1 MGVPHPGVRATCT
14 PQGSLELRLA
24 RAYPRPASLP
34 PGGTVLGRICAP
46 EFPWDQAEAG
56 LPHTPIQSISCPY
69 QASKALIPASP
80 RLLMPCFSAAS
91 WGFLGQFQHHARVP
105 YLSSHGCCLNSPRF
119 PALTAPSLLAPA
131 SSALLSPFWPFSDM
145 HRARK
150 LLAVI
155 LDGVLVLV

>member
-24 RAYPRPASLP
+24 WAYPRPASLP

-46 EFPWDQAEAG
+46 EFPWDQAKAG
-56 LPHTPIQSISCPY
+56 LPHTPIQSISCPH
-69 QASKALIPASP
+69 QASKALIPCISTPPHAMLLHCILGILGP
-80 RLLMPCFSAAS
+80 VPTPCPCPLPVLTRLLFELSTPPCPHCSLTPCTC
-91 WGFLGQFQHHARVP
+91 FLC
-105 YLSSHGCCLNSPRF
+105 S
-119 PALTAPSLLAPA
+119 
-131 SSALLSPFWPFSDM
+131 LSPFWPFSDM